1 MTDEQYTTEI
11 SICRFCYLPI
21 RREKD
26 GDFPN
31 QWCSNFEPPNNKA
44 SWKEAKRPRIGGG
57 ADPFQN
63 FVDEPWWT
71 ECPGTSEEKKQFSSF
86 GEWWTTTTAGEKDRD
101 RGSHEPVD
109 ALSALVT
116 KELGDDHCL

>member
-21 RREKD
+21 RREEV
-26 GDFPN
+26 G
-31 QWCSNFEPPNNKA
+31 WCSNFEPPNNKA
-44 SWKEAKRPRIGGG
+44 SWKEAKRPRIGGRG
-57 ADPFQN
+57 HEVL
-63 FVDEPWWT
+63 VDEPWWT

-101 RGSHEPVD
+101 RGSHEPID

-116 KELGDDHCL
+116 KELGG